1 MREEGLEP
9 STLAGPD
16 PKSGAY
22 ANSATLATGGRHF
35 VVSRIALF
43 ILQNLLPAASREIA
57 SVGISETNVNCANF
71 MKTAAATPID
81 FAHGAA

>member
-22 ANSATLATGGRHF
+22 ANSATLATGGRHS
-35 VVSRIALF
+35 VVSRLLF
-43 ILQNLLPAASREIA
+43 PILQNLPPADSREIA
-57 SVGISETNVNCANF
+57 SVDINETNVKCAGL
-71 MKTAAATPID
+71 MKTGPATPID